1 MRKILLSIL
10 VCLLLILT
18 VFFMVK
24 GFGAI
29 GLKGIID
36 INKKNK
42 EIDQK
47 ILDLSDEI
55 NTVYKST
62 ETKLKSTADTLT
74 ETKTEYE
81 NQAILSSSQSSSY
94 VSQKEKYDIEYL
106 WTRLG
111 HFSRDENCTL
121 RIEVSRTGGASEN
134 LYNLKFSVGG
144 SYSAIT
150 DFIYD
155 IENDSKLGFE
165 IENFAI
171 SSPGETLTATFD
183 CKDIPISEV
192 QIERQSS
199 SNSNTTDNTTNNTTD
214 TTNSTSN
221 STDSTNST
229 NTTNET
235 EGDS

>member
-1 MRKILLSIL
+1 MRKILLIIL

-18 VFFMVK
+18 VFFMVS
-24 GFGAI
+24 GFSAF

-36 INKKNK
+36 ISEKNK

-47 ILDLSDEI
+47 ILDLSNEV
-55 NTVYKST
+55 NNVYKST
-62 ETKLKSTADTLT
+62 EAKLKSAADTLT
-74 ETKTEYE
+74 ETKTKYE

-111 HFSRDENCTL
+111 HFARDENCTL
-121 RIEVSRTGGASEN
+121 KIDLSTAGEN
-134 LYNLKFSVGG
+134 LYNLNFTVGG
-144 SYSAIT
+144 SYSGIT

-155 IENDSKLGFE
+155 IENDSKFGFK
-165 IENFAI
+165 IEKFAI
-171 SSPGETLTATFD
+171 SSPGESLTATFT
-183 CKDIPISEV
+183 CKDIPISKV
-192 QIERQSS
+192 QVERQSS
-199 SNSNTTDNTTNNTTD
+199 SNSNTTNNTTNTTD
-214 TTNSTSN
+214 STSN
-221 STDSTNST
+221 STNSTNST

>member
-47 ILDLSDEI
+47 IVELSDEV
-55 NTVYKST
+55 NNVYKST

-74 ETKTEYE
+74 ATKTEYE

-94 VSQKEKYDIEYL
+94 VSQNEKYDIEYL

-111 HFSRDENCTL
+111 HFAKDENCTL
-121 RIEVSRTGGASEN
+121 KIDVSKTGGANEN

-150 DFIYD
+150 DFVYD
-155 IENDSKLGFE
+155 VENDSKLGFE

-171 SSPGETLTATFD
+171 NSPGETLTATFD
-183 CKDIPISEV
+183 CKDIPISEI
-192 QIERQSS
+192 QIDRQSS
-199 SNSNTTDNTTNNTTD
+199 SSSNTTSNTTD
-214 TTNSTSN
+214 
-221 STDSTNST
+221 ST